1 MDIPAYLV
9 YILPIEESQ
18 VELHYPLSHIFHRQ
32 GRFSECPAS
41 ASGAAEAGSRDTISS
56 LSAGPTAAN
65 PEVVGASWQ
74 GLWVEAP
81 EGSVCEK
88 AVATRGYRGG
98 FGVLG

>member
-56 LSAGPTAAN
+56 LSAGPDGCKSGGCGGELART
-65 PEVVGASWQ
+65 VG
-74 GLWVEAP
+74 
-81 EGSVCEK
+81 GS
-88 AVATRGYRGG
+88 TRR
-98 FGVLG
+98 LRL